1 MWSLLTQDED
11 LGHSLAEARS
21 SVIGH
26 DVDVDRE
33 VCILTC
39 NEQHRCRGGV
49 KS

>member
-1 MWSLLTQDED
+1 MQSLLKHDED
-11 LGHSLAEARS
+11 VGHSLAKARS

-39 NEQHRCRGGV
+39 TGRHRCRGGE
-49 KS
+49 